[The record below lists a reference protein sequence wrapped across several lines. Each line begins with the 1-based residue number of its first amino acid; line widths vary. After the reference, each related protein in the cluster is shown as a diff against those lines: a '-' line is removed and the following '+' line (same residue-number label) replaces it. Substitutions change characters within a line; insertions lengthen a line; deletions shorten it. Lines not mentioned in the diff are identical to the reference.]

1 MADYNN
7 FNSVYRRCIL
17 INSSYDWMKVELQ
30 ALDIPNS
37 SMPDLKLQIEQN
49 YISFPSSPKRSDLS
63 NAREHPD

>member
-1 MADYNN
+1 M
-7 FNSVYRRCIL
+7 